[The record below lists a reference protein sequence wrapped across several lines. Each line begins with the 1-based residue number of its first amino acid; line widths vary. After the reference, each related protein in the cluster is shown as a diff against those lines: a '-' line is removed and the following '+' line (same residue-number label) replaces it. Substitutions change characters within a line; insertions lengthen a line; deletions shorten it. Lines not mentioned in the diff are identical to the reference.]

1 MVDTGPYARLERL
14 LIPHLADTVALW
26 AMGGAGGAARVAGT
40 GQVDPPAA
48 ALGEHALWGR
58 SPDGVWT
65 PCDPGSVPA
74 DRRILALGLPEAET
88 WLVVERAE
96 GRAAFAASEV
106 EWVREA
112 AALAGQ
118 ALQSSQLSERVL
130 EARAVADS
138 AAHRW
143 AAVARVTGQL
153 ARSVDLEET
162 IETVLGAVVPYHAD
176 CAVID
181 LVGPRGTHRR
191 VTRHVGA
198 ECAESSD
205 SPHAFPFGN
214 VPIADAIG
222 ALPEEGLC
230 VTRWDDEAMERHV
243 PAHERE
249 HVERLGPRSLAVVP
263 LRLGDAM
270 SGALTIISAESGQE
284 YGATDLD
291 LFRQIGRQVGL
302 ALTAAITFADVRTAR
317 REREEVLAIVSH
329 DLKNPLNVLRFATS
343 LLLMPGLPD
352 DRKQKQIPV
361 IERAV
366 LQMDELI
373 QNLLDASRIDAG
385 RFSVDPSPVSP
396 EALIREA
403 MDQIAPLAEQQGVAV
418 ELELEDELPAI
429 AADRER
435 LLRVFGNLGSN
446 AISFSPAGGA
456 VQVRAATR
464 PGLVRFE
471 VVDHGPGIEP
481 EALEHIFDRYWQ
493 ARQQGHAGAGL
504 GLTIV
509 RGIVDAHGGTIEVDS
524 TLGVGTT
531 FRFTIPVAAPAAARS
546 RDLEPYPGE
555 EEYDGA

>member
-1 MVDTGPYARLERL
+1 MADTGPYARLERL
-14 LIPHLADTVALW
+14 LVPHLADTVALW
-26 AMGGAGGAARVAGT
+26 ALGGADGAARVAGT

-48 ALGEHALWGR
+48 APDEHALWARG
-58 SPDGVWT
+58 PDGVWT
-65 PCDPGSVPA
+65 PCDPASVPP
-74 DRRILALGLPEAET
+74 DRRILALGLAEAES
-88 WLVVERAE
+88 WLVVERGA
-96 GRAAFAASEV
+96 GRPSFAAAEV

-118 ALQSSQLSERVL
+118 ASQISQLSARVL
-130 EARAVADS
+130 EARAVADG

-153 ARSVDLEET
+153 ARSVDLDET
-162 IETVLGAVVPYHAD
+162 IETVLGAMVPYHAD

-181 LVGPRGTHRR
+181 LVHPPGTHRR
-191 VTRHVGA
+191 VARPVRA
-198 ECAESSD
+198 ECAPPSD
-205 SPHAFPFGN
+205 SPRAFPFGS

-230 VTRWDDEAMERHV
+230 VSRWDDEAMERHV

-249 HVERLGPRSLAVVP
+249 QVERLGLRSLVIVP
-263 LRLGDAM
+263 VQLGDSM
-270 SGALTIISAESGQE
+270 GGALTIISAESGQE

-291 LFRQIGRQVGL
+291 LFRQIARQVGL

-343 LLLMPGLPD
+343 LLLMPGLPE

-373 QNLLDASRIDAG
+373 TNLLDASRIDAG

-396 EALIREA
+396 EALIWEA
-403 MDQIAPLAEQQGVAV
+403 VDQIAPLAEQQGV
-418 ELELEDELPAI
+418 ELELELEADLPSI

-435 LLRVFGNLGSN
+435 LLRVFGNLVSN

-456 VQVRAATR
+456 VQVRAATL
-464 PGLVRFE
+464 PGLVQFE

-493 ARQQGHAGAGL
+493 ARRKGHAGAGL

-509 RGIVDAHGGTIEVDS
+509 RGIVNAHGGTIEADS
-524 TLGVGTT
+524 ELGVGTT
-531 FRFTIPVAAPAAARS
+531 FRFTIPVAAAAAARS
-546 RDLEPYPGE
+546 RDLGPYPE